1 MKEGYIKL
9 YRSIEDNPLWTQ
21 EPFTKAQAWLDI
33 LLLTNINPGILQT
46 KNGEMHKIERGE
58 CAWSMKRLA
67 ARWRWSEGK
76 VKRFFCFLNDE
87 KMIVQKD
94 IAKLTIIK
102 VLNFDKYQKQRTNDS
117 SNSSING
124 AQTAPIEERKERKEY
139 TTTILENFENQK
151 IYGKYNNVCLTAE
164 QYNRLQALCM
174 SQKLLDELIDSLS
187 TNIAEGKEKAYQADF
202 PEAHAIRIE
211 KYFEYRRKN
220 PQKFTNKVAYKSK
233 AQEQDDCNNAIA
245 EWAREWKEKH
255 KGG

>member
-67 ARWRWSEGK
+67 TRWRWSEGK

-94 IAKLTIIK
+94 VPKLTIIK

-124 AQTAPIEERKERKEY
+124 AQTAPIEERKEREEY
-139 TTTILENFENQK
+139 TTTILENFKNQK

-164 QYNRLQALCM
+164 QYNRLQVLCM

-187 TNIAEGKEKAYQADF
+187 TNIAEGKEKPYQADF
-202 PEAHAIRIE
+202 PEAHSIRIE

-220 PQKFTNKVAYKSK
+220 PQKFNPKLKNKESKSDIERENMRLADRW
-233 AQEQDDCNNAIA
+233 AQKYNED
-245 EWAREWKEKH
+245 
-255 KGG
+255 G

>member
-67 ARWRWSEGK
+67 TRWRWSEGK

-87 KMIVQKD
+87 KMIVQK
-94 IAKLTIIK
+94 AVPKLTIIK

-164 QYNRLQALCM
+164 QYNRLQVLCM

-187 TNIAEGKEKAYQADF
+187 TNIAEGKEKPYQADF
-202 PEAHAIRIE
+202 PEAHCIRIE

-220 PQKFTNKVAYKSK
+220 PQKFNPKLKNKESKSDIERENMRLADRW
-233 AQEQDDCNNAIA
+233 AQKYNED
-245 EWAREWKEKH
+245 E
-255 KGG
+255 

>member
-87 KMIVQKD
+87 KMIVQK
-94 IAKLTIIK
+94 AVPKLTIIK

-139 TTTILENFENQK
+139 TTTILEKIENQK

-164 QYNRLQALCM
+164 QYNRLQVLCM
-174 SQKLLDELIDSLS
+174 SQKLLDELIESLS
-187 TNIAEGKEKAYQADF
+187 DNIEEGKEKPYQGEY
-202 PEAHAIRIE
+202 PNAHFIRLS
-211 KYFEYRRKN
+211 KYLEYRRKN
-220 PQKFTNKVAYKSK
+220 PQKFTNKAACKSK
-233 AQEQDDCNNAIA
+233 AQEQADYNNAIA
-245 EWAREWKEKH
+245 EWAQEWKEQH
-255 KGG
+255 KGA